1 MDRYHESIV
10 IFTCQNN
17 MVKEQKVELL
27 ATTALVNHIPE
38 REQLA
43 PESALEFRDQDCHTI
58 LLQRF
63 SVKLLSDDVKDA

>member
-43 PESALEFRDQDCHTI
+43 PESALEFRD
-58 LLQRF
+58 
-63 SVKLLSDDVKDA
+63 